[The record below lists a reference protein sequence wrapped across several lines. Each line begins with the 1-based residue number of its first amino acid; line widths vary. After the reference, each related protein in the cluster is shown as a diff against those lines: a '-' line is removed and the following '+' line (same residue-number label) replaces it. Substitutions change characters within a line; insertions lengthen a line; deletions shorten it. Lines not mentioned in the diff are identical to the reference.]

1 MPISFATE
9 DKNVD
14 EERRLFYVGITRAKT
29 RLFLSWS
36 LSRSAGGRASRRPS
50 RFLQAIRPST
60 TRSASSSTERTAKTR
75 RVKVSKCRT
84 CGAVLSSGAERK
96 IGRCQDCPP
105 TYDQAVFDSLVSWR
119 KDISTA
125 DKVPAFVVFTDATLV
140 AIAEKMPTDLQQL
153 RQLPGIG
160 PKKLERYGADVLAI
174 LSSGNAAQHP
184 GRGSTSN
191 V

>member
-9 DKNVD
+9 DKKVD

-29 RLFLSWS
+29 RLYLSWS
-36 LSRSAGGRASRRPS
+36 LSRSAGGRANRRPS
-50 RFLQAIRPST
+50 RFLQAIRAT
-60 TRSASSSTERTAKTR
+60 TVQQSSQTSSQRGRRAKGA
-75 RVKVSKCRT
+75 KVAKCRT
-84 CGAVLSSGAERK
+84 CGAVLSTGAERK

-105 TYDQAVFDSLVSWR
+105 TYDQEVFDKLVSWR
-119 KDISTA
+119 KTVSAA

-160 PKKLERYGADVLAI
+160 PKKLERYGTDVLAI
-174 LSSGNAAQHP
+174 L
-184 GRGSTSN
+184 GS
-191 V
+191 